1 MEAICIENL
10 TKQFRI
16 YADRGQSLKDKLLS
30 PARRRYQTRTVLDGL
45 SCCIERGEA
54 VGLIGKNGSGKS
66 TLLKLMSRILYPD
79 SGSVR
84 VSGRVSSLIELGAG
98 FHPDMTG
105 RENIYTNASIFGL
118 TRSEIDSRLDEI
130 IAFSE
135 MEPFIDDPVRTYSSG
150 MYMRLAFSVA
160 IHVGADIL
168 LIDEIL
174 AVGDAAFQAKCF
186 ERLME
191 IKAAGTTI
199 VIVSHNMTQLERICG
214 RTIWLDNGHIRMDGP
229 PNTVHPAYLE
239 EMGKRQQLGTSQNAP
254 AAAEPAAPAAQTETL
269 PEHPAAKWTEIL
281 LLNAQGEQTDHIRT
295 GETVT
300 LQMTYEADPQRAEDG
315 LIGLALYR
323 ADNTLCYGTN
333 TQREHLEPLHFQ
345 KKGTVCCTFTK
356 MNLTAGTY
364 FFDVGLRRADMFAYD
379 YAAKA
384 VRFTVYD
391 PIDETGIARMEHE
404 WSGLK
409 QAQTTAS
416 ND

>member
-1 MEAICIENL
+1 MISKI
-10 TKQFRI
+10 
-16 YADRGQSLKDKLLS
+16 
-30 PARRRYQTRTVLDGL
+30 
-45 SCCIERGEA
+45 
-54 VGLIGKNGSGKS
+54 
-66 TLLKLMSRILYPD
+66 
-79 SGSVR
+79 
-84 VSGRVSSLIELGAG
+84 SGRVSSLIELGAG

-118 TRSEIDSRLDEI
+118 THAEIDSRLAEI

-135 MEPFIDDPVRTYSSG
+135 MEPYIDDPVRTYSSG

-199 VIVSHNMTQLERICG
+199 VIVSHNMAQLERICD
-214 RTIWLDNGHIRMDGP
+214 RTIWIDGGSIRMDGP

-239 EMGKRQQLGTSQNAP
+239 EMGKRQQLGTPMQP
-254 AAAEPAAPAAQTETL
+254 AAASAEKTESP
-269 PEHPAAKWTEIL
+269 PEDSPAKWTKIV
-281 LLNAQGEQTDHIRT
+281 LLNKQGEETDKLRT

-300 LQMTYEADPQRAEDG
+300 LQMTYRADPARAEDA

-345 KKGTVCCTFTK
+345 EEGTVCCTFTA

-364 FFDVGLRRADMFAYD
+364 WIDVGLRRMDMFAYD
-379 YAAKA
+379 YAAQA

-391 PIDETGIARMEHE
+391 PIDETGIARMEHS
-404 WSGLK
+404 WSGLT
-409 QAQTTAS
+409 AGTAS
-416 ND
+416 ASIDRGEQNDTGRT